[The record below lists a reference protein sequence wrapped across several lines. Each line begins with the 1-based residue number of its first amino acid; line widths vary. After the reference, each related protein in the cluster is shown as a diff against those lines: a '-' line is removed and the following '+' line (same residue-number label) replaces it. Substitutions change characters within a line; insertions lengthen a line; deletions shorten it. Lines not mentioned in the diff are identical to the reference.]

1 MTTKLNDK
9 KGVKNVVAF
18 GASSSA
24 NSINRTLALYAASQ
38 IKDVEV
44 VALDLNA
51 YEMPIYSQDRENES
65 GIPQLAL
72 DFLKQIGEAD
82 GVIVSLAEHNG
93 AYSAAFKNIL
103 DWASRARKKMDVWQ
117 NKPMLLMATSPGGRG
132 GATVHGLA
140 KSLFPHMAAK
150 ISGEMILP
158 GYYDNFDV
166 KKGITNSTLQS
177 DFEKAL
183 TLFETAVFASE
194 VE

>member
-1 MTTKLNDK
+1 MTNK
-9 KGVKNVVAF
+9 KSIKKVLAF

-24 NSINRTLALYAASQ
+24 NSINKALALYAASQ
-38 IKDVEV
+38 INDVEV

-72 DFLKQIGEAD
+72 DFLQKISEAD
-82 GVIVSLAEHNG
+82 GVIISLAEHNG

-140 KSLFPHMAAK
+140 RSLFPHMAAK

-158 GYYDNFDV
+158 GYYENFDLN
-166 KKGITNSTLQS
+166 KGITSSTLQS
-177 DFEKAL
+177 NFEQAL
-183 TLFETAVFASE
+183 TLFETAISASE

>member
-1 MTTKLNDK
+1 MTNMNHKNSLK
-9 KGVKNVVAF
+9 KIVAF
-18 GASSSA
+18 GASSSS
-24 NSINRTLALYAASQ
+24 NSVNRTFALHAASQ
-38 IKDVEV
+38 IADVEV

-51 YEMPIYSQDRENES
+51 FEMPIYSQDRENET

-72 DFLKQIGEAD
+72 DFLERISESD

-103 DWASRARKKMDVWQ
+103 DWTSRARKKMDVWQ

-140 KSLFPHMAAK
+140 KGFFPHIAAI

-158 GYYDNFDV
+158 SYYENFDV
-166 KKGITNSTLQS
+166 NKGITNPTLQS
-177 DFEKAL
+177 EFEQAL
-183 TLFETAVFASE
+183 TLFQTAITRNE
-194 VE
+194 GQ